1 MEAILYIGH
10 GTRVP
15 KGVKEA
21 LDFIERGKSGV
32 EASIQESCFLE
43 LVDPD
48 ILEGIERCV
57 KKGATKISVVPI
69 LLLTAM
75 HAKKD
80 IPDELEKAKK
90 IYPHIE
96 FKYGRPFGVHEK
108 ITNALLDR
116 VKEQDAEPG
125 AEDMVLLV
133 GRGSSDPEVKRDL
146 ATIAG
151 NLHELYP
158 FMDVAISFMYG
169 AKPKLRDALLSAQE
183 SGAKKVFIVP
193 YLLFSGLVMYEIEE
207 ELEKLQ
213 PSDQE
218 FILCESLG
226 YHPSI
231 AEVLQERANELLD
244 GSHQEAESV

>member
-1 MEAILYIGH
+1 MEAVLYIGH

-15 KGVKEA
+15 QGVAEA
-21 LDFIERGKSGV
+21 LDFIDRGKEGV
-32 EASIQESCFLE
+32 EAPIQESCFLE
-43 LVDPD
+43 LVEPD
-48 ILEGIERCV
+48 ILEGIKRCV
-57 KKGATKISVVPI
+57 DRGATCISVVPI

-80 IPDELEKAKK
+80 IPDELKKAQNL
-90 IYPHIE
+90 YPHIE
-96 FKYGRPFGVHEK
+96 FKYGRPFGIHKK

-116 VKEQDAEPG
+116 VKEKGEPG
-125 AEDMVLLV
+125 YEDMVLLV

-146 ATIAG
+146 TSIAEDLQS
-151 NLHELYP
+151 LHP
-158 FMDVAISFMYG
+158 FKEVAISFMYG
-169 AKPKLRDALLSAQE
+169 AKPKLREALLTAQE
-183 SGAKKVFIVP
+183 SGAKRVFIVP

-207 ELEKLQ
+207 ELEKL
-213 PSDQE
+213 PDSEQE

-244 GSHQEAESV
+244 SKTAFEMV

>member
-1 MEAILYIGH
+1 MEAVLYIGH

-15 KGVKEA
+15 QGVEEA

-32 EASIQESCFLE
+32 KAPIQESCFLE
-43 LVDPD
+43 LVEPD
-48 ILEGIERCV
+48 ILEGIKRCV
-57 KKGATKISVVPI
+57 DRGATSISVVPI

-80 IPDELEKAKK
+80 IPEELQKAKNL
-90 IYPHIE
+90 YPHIQ
-96 FKYGRPFGVHEK
+96 FKYGRPFGIHDK

-116 VKEQDAEPG
+116 VKEKGEASS
-125 AEDMVLLV
+125 EDMVLLV

-146 ATIAG
+146 ESIAN
-151 NLHELYP
+151 NLHSLHP
-158 FMDVAISFMYG
+158 FKGVSISFMYG
-169 AKPKLRDALLSAQE
+169 AKPKLREALLAAQE

-207 ELEKLQ
+207 ELENL
-213 PSDQE
+213 PSSEQE

-231 AEVLQERANELLD
+231 AEVLQERTNELL
-244 GSHQEAESV
+244 EYESTMELA